1 MSCSEARFGSD
12 RLLEDYMMNNGGRK
26 CANKKCKAPIIRI
39 SGCYKVQ
46 CAKCKACM
54 CFKCP
59 PNGMFPFKT
68 PSETYEHMDKAHG
81 GCF

>member
-1 MSCSEARFGSD
+1 MLKS
-12 RLLEDYMMNNGGRK
+12 GGRK

-59 PNGMFPFKT
+59 PQSMVPYQT
-68 PSETYEHMDKAHG
+68 PA
-81 GCF
+81 